1 MAINLWLDTNILLD
15 LYDDTRLAFQPTSI
29 YIRNSIESKATLYV
43 NSDTISTMFY
53 ILRSR
58 KKVTFHEALTAV
70 EQTIQMCTLV
80 EINTTDSLLAVALC
94 KDDALPFCDYE
105 DTLQYVCAQKVE
117 ATMIVTNDKGFISP
131 DIPIQKT
138 C

>member
-1 MAINLWLDTNILLD
+1 MATNLWLDTNILLD
-15 LYDDTRLAFQPTSI
+15 LYDDTRSAFQPTSI
-29 YIRNSIESKATLYV
+29 YVRNSVESKATLYV

-70 EQTIQMCTLV
+70 EQAIQMCTLV

-94 KDDALPFCDYE
+94 KDDTLPFCDYE